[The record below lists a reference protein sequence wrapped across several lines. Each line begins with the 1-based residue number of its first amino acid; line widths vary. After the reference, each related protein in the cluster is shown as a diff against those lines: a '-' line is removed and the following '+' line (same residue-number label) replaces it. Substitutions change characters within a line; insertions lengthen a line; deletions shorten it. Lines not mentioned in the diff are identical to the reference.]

1 MSSPEPKTGPAA
13 DFIVAVGASG
23 PQGVRD
29 IERLLRCL
37 SRDLPAVVLI
47 VLHRPFDTVSH
58 LQAVLNRNS
67 TLPIHIAKDG
77 DRFRPGN
84 GYIGEPDAHLA
95 LAANSYGELIA
106 DPNKLYGNR
115 TVDVL
120 FRSVAIHATGGF
132 IVIVL
137 SGSLDDGSR
146 GLAAIREAGGVTM
159 VLTQPT
165 TTWPGMPENAL
176 RFAGPIDFVGSPE
189 AIAAEVTKR
198 ALAAQSQRPQLG

>member
-1 MSSPEPKTGPAA
+1 
-13 DFIVAVGASG
+13 
-23 PQGVRD
+23 
-29 IERLLRCL
+29 L

-77 DRFRPGN
+77 DRFCPGN

-132 IVIVL
+132 IGIVL
-137 SGSLDDGSR
+137 SGSVDDGSR